1 MQKSERPGKLLSS
14 GYIRGCSFRVS
25 GRRIQEVA
33 VSNQSMNCGQ
43 VKRLLPPFLDEELS
57 GGVREQIASHL
68 ASCPTCRTELEA
80 LNTDMGLLEQVRTPE
95 VSSFL
100 VTRVMA
106 EIRRSAKSEVRSPKA
121 EIRSRAFG
129 VWRSVFGVGLG
140 RLVGSLAAALVVA
153 VSIGA
158 GVFFGSGLA
167 GASTTVA
174 TNSTEDA
181 VSYVESSTTGMYSM
195 MSGGD

>member
-1 MQKSERPGKLLSS
+1 
-14 GYIRGCSFRVS
+14 
-25 GRRIQEVA
+25 
-33 VSNQSMNCGQ
+33 MNCGQ
-43 VKRLLPPFLDEELS
+43 VKRLLPPFLDGELS
-57 GGVREQIASHL
+57 GRARDNIASHL
-68 ASCPTCRTELEA
+68 ASCPACRADLEA
-80 LNTDMGLLEQVRTPE
+80 LKADIDLLEQAGTPE
-95 VSSFL
+95 VTSFL

-106 EIRRSAKSEVRSPKA
+106 EIRERGRPVPHGFA
-121 EIRSRAFG
+121 
-129 VWRSVFGVGLG
+129 

-167 GASTTVA
+167 QASTPVA
-174 TNSTEDA
+174 ANSTEEV

>member
-1 MQKSERPGKLLSS
+1 
-14 GYIRGCSFRVS
+14 
-25 GRRIQEVA
+25 
-33 VSNQSMNCGQ
+33 MNCGQ

-68 ASCPTCRTELEA
+68 ASCPACRAELGVLRA
-80 LNTDMGLLEQVRTPE
+80 DMGLLEQVGTPE
-95 VSSFL
+95 VTPFL

-106 EIRRSAKSEVRSPKA
+106 EIRQRRHPVPHG
-121 EIRSRAFG
+121 F
-129 VWRSVFGVGLG
+129 G
-140 RLVGSLAAALVVA
+140 RLVRSLTAALVVV

-167 GASTTVA
+167 QASSTVA
-174 TNSTEDA
+174 SNSTEAA
-181 VSYVESSTTGMYSM
+181 VTYVESSAADMYSL